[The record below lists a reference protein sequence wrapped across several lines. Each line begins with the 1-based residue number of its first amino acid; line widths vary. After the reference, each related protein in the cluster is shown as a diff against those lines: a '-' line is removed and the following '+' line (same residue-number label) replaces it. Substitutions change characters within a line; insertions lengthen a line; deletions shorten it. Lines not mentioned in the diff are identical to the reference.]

1 MNKHKKDEKHELTIK
16 QKKFVDEY
24 IKTGQKKQAAINAGY
39 SAKYADRQ
47 ANQTLKL
54 DYVQDYLH
62 EQLDKLHAKNIADT
76 AEILTFFSKM
86 MRGEIT
92 EQVVAPNSSVL
103 ELRAN
108 NNERLAAGKEL
119 IKRVPTDMV
128 KAQMRKL
135 EAETKLT
142 DAKTKMLT
150 NTDTSAEDELSS
162 LIDKMDAIARADKDD
177 DKHGQK

>member
-1 MNKHKKDEKHELTIK
+1 MSKHKKDEKHELTIK

-54 DYVQDYLH
+54 DYVQDYLNQ
-62 EQLDKLHAKNIADT
+62 QLNVLHAKNIAS
-76 AEILTFFSKM
+76 AEEILEFLTKM
-86 MRGEIT
+86 MYGKISEKVI
-92 EQVVAPNSSVL
+92 APNSSVV
-103 ELRAN
+103 ELPAN
-108 NNERLAAGKEL
+108 NNQKMNAAKEL
-119 IKRVPTDMV
+119 LKRYPNDMV
-128 KAQMRKL
+128 KAQLKKL

-150 NTDTSAEDELSS
+150 QDDTDADSALADILDKIED
-162 LIDKMDAIARADKDD
+162 KANRKDD
-177 DKHGQK
+177 DDK